1 MKILYILRHGKSDWK
16 AEYTSDINRPLSK
29 RGIIASKKIGKFLFI
44 NNSIPN
50 LVISSTA
57 TRAKDTARIAIKSGN
72 WNSKLIYNKYIYYE
86 GVSNLHQILRY
97 IENDEIIC
105 IVGHEPTLSKLISSL
120 TDSEINDF
128 KTASLAKITFDKN
141 FNWQDINSGCGNLE
155 YQLNPKDII

>member
-57 TRAKDTARIAIKSGN
+57 TRAKFTAEIAIKSGN
-72 WNSKLIYNKYIYYE
+72 WSSKLIYNKYIYYK
-86 GVSNLHQILRY
+86 GVSNLYQILRY
-97 IENDEIIC
+97 IKKDKIIC
-105 IVGHEPTLSKLISSL
+105 IVGHEPTLSMFISSL
-120 TDSEINDF
+120 TGNEINDF

-141 FNWQDINSGCGNLE
+141 FSWQNIKSGSGNLK
-155 YQLNPKDII
+155 YQISPKDIV